1 MKRGTFVP
9 AGLST
14 SAPSRVGKF
23 IVLEGGD
30 GSGKTTMGERLKVEL
45 PDIVYTQDPGGTELG
60 ERIRN
65 LLMSDE
71 ITNID
76 ARTELL
82 LFLAGRAQLVSEIV
96 KPALDAGKNVISNRF
111 GLSSIAYQ
119 VYGRQKPEL
128 LDLYRAVSEKI
139 LQGCTPDACIL
150 LDIPPEIGIAR
161 VHSRP
166 EEPTRFDKESLDFHA
181 RVRLGLKKHVGEFG
195 TPFVINADKPL
206 EEVWTEVK
214 TIVQSLL

>member
-1 MKRGTFVP
+1 MKRRTFGP
-9 AGLST
+9 AGLSI
-14 SAPSRVGKF
+14 SSPPLVGKF

-96 KPALDAGKNVISNRF
+96 KPALDAGKNVISN
-111 GLSSIAYQ
+111 
-119 VYGRQKPEL
+119 
-128 LDLYRAVSEKI
+128 
-139 LQGCTPDACIL
+139 
-150 LDIPPEIGIAR
+150 
-161 VHSRP
+161 
-166 EEPTRFDKESLDFHA
+166 
-181 RVRLGLKKHVGEFG
+181 
-195 TPFVINADKPL
+195 
-206 EEVWTEVK
+206 
-214 TIVQSLL
+214 